1 MKRILSKILL
11 TTVAGTLAFGNI
23 AMADPGHGRGHGR
36 DHYDRDYR
44 DYRGHDR
51 DYRGHG
57 RDWHDDR
64 GWRDDRGRH
73 DNGLH
78 RGWYKHSSWRRGG
91 YVSYYDWERGRR
103 IDYYRY
109 HLRRPAYGYEW
120 REVDGRFVMA
130 AVASGL
136 IASIILND

>member
-1 MKRILSKILL
+1 MKRILSKIML

-23 AMADPGHGRGHGR
+23 AMADPGHGRGHGHGDWDNR
-36 DHYDRDYR
+36 GHYDRDYR
-44 DYRGHDR
+44 DHDR
-51 DYRGHG
+51 GWRGDDRRW
-57 RDWHDDR
+57 RDDDR
-64 GWRDDRGRH
+64 GWH

-91 YVSYYDWERGRR
+91 YVSYSDWERGRR